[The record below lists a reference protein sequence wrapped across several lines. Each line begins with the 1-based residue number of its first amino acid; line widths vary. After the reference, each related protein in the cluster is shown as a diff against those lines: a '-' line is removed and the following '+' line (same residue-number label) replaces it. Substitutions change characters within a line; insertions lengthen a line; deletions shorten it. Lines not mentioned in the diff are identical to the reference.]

1 LITCSAYTDN
11 SATSFDGVN
20 ITYDTKGEGKPALV
34 FVHGWA
40 NNRSIWNDQ
49 VTHFSDRYRVVTID
63 LAGFGESAS
72 NRQEWTMSSFGE
84 DIKAVVQKLDLDQV
98 VLVGFSMGGS
108 VVIEAAS
115 LLSESNVG
123 VVLVDAIHNPE
134 MRYPPEVAK
143 QRERDFMELVTKP
156 PKEKEK
162 MSFFFRNNQEE
173 SLQRVLSMIN
183 KEPKTGWRE
192 SLVENMRWR
201 NEDCAA
207 SLSKINCPVVAI
219 KSDQRVTSSEVF
231 RKYVPDFEVKIIND
245 VGHVVMWDAPEE
257 FNRLLEE
264 TIQEFMNK

>member
-1 LITCSAYTDN
+1 
-11 SATSFDGVN
+11 
-20 ITYDTKGEGKPALV
+20 
-34 FVHGWA
+34 
-40 NNRSIWNDQ
+40 
-49 VTHFSDRYRVVTID
+49 
-63 LAGFGESAS
+63 
-72 NRQEWTMSSFGE
+72 
-84 DIKAVVQKLDLDQV
+84 
-98 VLVGFSMGGS
+98 
-108 VVIEAAS
+108 
-115 LLSESNVG
+115 
-123 VVLVDAIHNPE
+123 
-134 MRYPPEVAK
+134 
-143 QRERDFMELVTKP
+143 MELVTKP